1 MICLKDVSKI
11 YNQGKANETQ
21 ALQHV
26 TLTIKKGDMV
36 AIAVY
41 EVLRQQNFNN
51 LSFTEIQKGEDY
63 LFK

>member
-36 AIAVY
+36 AITGGLY
-41 EVLRQQNFNN
+41 FSRTINN
-51 LSFTEIQKGEDY
+51 AFLN
-63 LFK
+63 